1 MSKLGNPSLG
11 SLQPPARWSLC
22 PHLVSNAFLCRCPI
36 VFSKPENGQ
45 RSFLEFFWAAGL
57 IYKLSSWWRYLCE
70 SPPAHLERY
79 FLCSRI
85 CKENIMK
92 YFIIIPDCLARLKT
106 YGWLLKHHYGVIWRH
121 CAQQPADHYPMYGDR
136 TLIKLLRTL
145 TPTSFSLDLLM
156 YTIISKWE
164 ILQKIRRKRD
174 LAEQRKKEI
183 FWLAGGERNLSFF
196 QQIFCL

>member
-1 MSKLGNPSLG
+1 MSKLENPSPG

-45 RSFLEFFWAAGL
+45 RSFLEFFWAGL

-145 TPTSFSLDLLM
+145 TPPNISLTFADV
-156 YTIISKWE
+156 YKYKSV
-164 ILQKIRRKRD
+164 
-174 LAEQRKKEI
+174 
-183 FWLAGGERNLSFF
+183 RN
-196 QQIFCL
+196 

>member
-1 MSKLGNPSLG
+1 MSKLGNPSPG